1 MKTKYRWSEDLLPI
15 MLLLVLFSHGPF
27 SLFKLLGLQ
36 YAFDGPLLLIVLFSQ
51 KWLILK
57 KKDIPLYVG
66 YAIYSIQ
73 FLGQKEYSYFLGVLF
88 AIFLVVAIQNL
99 SEKTV
104 NKFCDLYIYF
114 WVLISLQILVFAYL
128 FATGVINLN
137 DLEIDIDNKMYGLSL
152 YFGKVSLGGFL
163 PFSEAPVRFISYFK
177 EPSNMVVFQIFFLLL
192 AIYRKKYFALT
203 FVYITALVLSY
214 SLNLYVYL
222 VIYFCFYLSY
232 GFVKNYLV
240 LFVGFIIILWLVL
253 ISEIPTYASIFI
265 KFLTGMNNSGLIRAT
280 FYENNYGNFT
290 LFGSRAAYPVGILFD
305 LAYIGLIPLIGFLII
320 FTRKFFIPRH
330 CLYNCAVY
338 SYFLAMLLVQYY
350 GAVGLTFVVFIGV
363 LYKISKLHQVAPHYI
378 APEINS

>member
-1 MKTKYRWSEDLLPI
+1 MKTKFRWSNDFFPI
-15 MLLLVLFSHGPF
+15 FLILVLFAHGPF
-27 SLFKLLGLQ
+27 LLFKWIGLQ
-36 YAFDGPLLLIVLFSQ
+36 YAFDVPLLLVILLSN
-51 KWLILK
+51 KWVIFK
-57 KKDIPLYVG
+57 KKDIPLYIG
-66 YAIYSIQ
+66 FAIYSIQ
-73 FLGQKEYSYFLGVLF
+73 FLGQKEYSYFIGVLF
-88 AIFLVVAIQNL
+88 AIMLVVVLQNL
-99 SEKTV
+99 SKKAF
-104 NKFCDLYIYF
+104 NRFCDLYIYV
-114 WVLISLQILVFAYL
+114 WVLISLHILLSACLFAY
-128 FATGVINLN
+128 GVLNLN
-137 DLEIDIDNKMYGLSL
+137 DLKVGIDHTMRSLTL
-152 YFGKVSLGGFL
+152 YFGTVAPDGFI
-163 PFSEAPVRFISYFK
+163 PFPAEPVRFVSYFK
-177 EPSNMVVFQIFFLLL
+177 EPSNMVVFQIFFMLL

-232 GFVKNYLV
+232 GFVKNYLF

-280 FYENNYGNFT
+280 FYEINYGNFT
-290 LFGSRAAYPVGILFD
+290 LFGGSSPYPVGILFD

-350 GAVGLTFVVFIGV
+350 GSVGLTFVVFIGV

-378 APEINS
+378 TP